1 MLKEYQIVIFIPSI
15 ENGGV
20 EKNLELI
27 SNYLAKKKEI
37 NLSIVTAFQNNNF
50 IFTKKI
56 KFYTF
61 NSKFKKIFN
70 TRFFRTALASLLL
83 LRLCFKKK
91 TIIFS
96 FQSNIVAIIFAK
108 IFNKK
113 IIIRLNTSPEKYI
126 NNFFKKKFY
135 RFFYSLSDLIII
147 NSKNFKKKIY
157 SLISNNLFKKNI
169 LHIYNPCLKIKP
181 KKIMFNFFKKDELKI
196 INIGRLTDQKD
207 QITLLK
213 SFKKLI
219 KIRPAKLL
227 IIGNGNE
234 RKKIKNFIIENNLDN
249 FVKLMNYKKNAID
262 YLNISDVFVLS
273 SKYEGLPNVLI
284 ECLYLKKYIISTNCD
299 TGPKEI
305 LYNGKIGTLFQVGND
320 KQLFKILLKINL
332 NSNLLSNKILKAY
345 KSFDRFDYIKN
356 SEKYYKSI
364 SDLIKN

>member
-1 MLKEYQIVIFIPSI
+1 MFKDYQIVIFIPSI

-27 SNYLAKKKEI
+27 SNYLAKKKEL
-37 NLSIVTAFQNNNF
+37 NLAIVASFKNKNF
-50 IFTKKI
+50 IFNKNI

-61 NSKFKKIFN
+61 NSKFNKIFN
-70 TRFFRTALASLLL
+70 TRFSRTILAALQL
-83 LRLCFKKK
+83 LRFCFKKK

-96 FQSNIVAIIFAK
+96 FQSNIFAIIFAK

-126 NNFFKKKFY
+126 NSFFKKKFY
-135 RFFYSLSDLIII
+135 GFFYSLSDLIII
-147 NSKNFKKKIY
+147 NSKDFKKKIY
-157 SLISNNLFKKNI
+157 SLIFNNFFKKNVKQ
-169 LHIYNPCLKIKP
+169 IYNPCLKVKP
-181 KKIMFNFFKKDELKI
+181 KKIIFNFFKKNELKI
-196 INIGRLTDQKD
+196 INIARLTDQKD

-213 SFKKLI
+213 SFKELI

-227 IIGNGNE
+227 IIGDGE
-234 RKKIKNFIIENNLDN
+234 EKDKINNFIIKNNLNN
-249 FVKLMNYKKNAID
+249 FVKLMSYKKNAID

-284 ECLYLKKYIISTNCD
+284 ECLYLKKYIISTNCN

-305 LYNGKIGTLFQVGND
+305 LYNGKIGTLFKVGND
-320 KQLFKILLKINL
+320 KQLLKILLKINL
-332 NSNLLSNKILKAY
+332 NSNFISNKILRAY

-364 SDLIKN
+364 LNLIKN

>member
-1 MLKEYQIVIFIPSI
+1 MFNEYQIIIFIPSI

-37 NLSIVTAFQNNNF
+37 NLTIVTAFKNNNF
-50 IFTKKI
+50 IFKKNI
-56 KFYTF
+56 KFY
-61 NSKFKKIFN
+61 NYNPKFYKIFN
-70 TRFFRTALASLLL
+70 SRFVRTILASLQM
-83 LRLCFKKK
+83 LRFSFKKK
-91 TIIFS
+91 IIIFS

-126 NNFFKKKFY
+126 NSFFKKKFY
-135 RFFYSLSDLIII
+135 KFFYSLSDLIIV
-147 NSKNFKKKIY
+147 NSKDFKKKVY
-157 SLISNNLFKKNI
+157 SLISNNLHKKNI
-169 LHIYNPCLKIKP
+169 IHIYNPCLKIKP
-181 KKIMFNFFKKDELKI
+181 QKIIFNFFKKDELKI

-207 QITLLK
+207 QITILK

-219 KIRPAKLL
+219 KIRSAKLL
-227 IIGNGNE
+227 IIGNGKE
-234 RKKIKNFIIENNLDN
+234 RKKINNFIIQNNLNN
-249 FVKLMNYKKNAID
+249 FVKLINYKKNAID

-320 KQLFKILLKINL
+320 NQLFKILLKINL
-332 NSNLLSNKILKAY
+332 NSNILSNKILKAY

-364 SDLIKN
+364 SCLAKN

>member
-1 MLKEYQIVIFIPSI
+1 MFKEYQIVIFIPSI

-37 NLSIVTAFQNNNF
+37 NLAIVSAFKNNNF
-50 IFTKKI
+50 IFKKNI
-56 KFYTF
+56 KFCTF
-61 NSKFKKIFN
+61 NSKFDKIFN
-70 TRFFRTALASLLL
+70 TRFFRTTLATLQL
-83 LRLCFKKK
+83 LRFSFKKK

-96 FQSNIVAIIFAK
+96 FQSNVVAIIFAK
-108 IFNKK
+108 IFSKK

-126 NNFFKKKFY
+126 NSFFKKKFY
-135 RFFYSLSDLIII
+135 RFFYSLSDLIIV
-147 NSKNFKKKIY
+147 NSKDFKKKIY

-169 LHIYNPCLKIKP
+169 THIYNPCLKFKP
-181 KKIMFNFFKKDELKI
+181 KKIIFNFFKKDELKI

-227 IIGNGNE
+227 IIGNGKE
-234 RKKIKNFIIENNLDN
+234 RKKINNFIIENNLDN
-249 FVKLMNYKKNAID
+249 FVKLINYKKNAID

-284 ECLYLKKYIISTNCD
+284 ECLYLKKYIISSNCD

-305 LYNGKIGTLFQVGND
+305 LYNGKIGTLFKVGD
-320 KQLFKILLKINL
+320 YKQLYKILLKINL
-332 NSNLLSNKILKAY
+332 NSNLLLNKILKAY
-345 KSFDRFDYIKN
+345 KSFDRFDYKKN
-356 SEKYYKSI
+356 SEEYYKSI
-364 SDLIKN
+364 IKLIKK